1 MGIVR
6 KNKPPKQL
14 DDNAGFVLPF
24 IVVVGLIL
32 IIGSMSLM
40 MRGFANLI
48 GAQRQGHSESAKA
61 IAETGMARILKTL
74 NLEYPYLL
82 TSDCQP
88 VIDNESSV
96 PRCQEWHEPN
106 QDATYGKFSFRTST
120 CPGRTL
126 PPSTVFEKL
135 QLETPSGDGRYTL
148 LQYSFI
154 GDANQGGVSS
164 IKVKGEKL
172 NSSGDTQSTAYIQ
185 QEVNIVPKNCN
196 VYSGFP
202 AILGEAVILNK
213 TDLEGE
219 SDLNINGNVLCL
231 TCSPASTKDELAEQ
245 MEVAK
250 QSNLYNTREKLFG
263 GRIALPPVPTFP
275 DHPDDIDNQNTTEA
289 TITSEALLT
298 DLYEDNHCWLDRD
311 TLISHCKVASI
322 ELSGNQA
329 EELVLNTKAVHR
341 DAFNCT
347 NASEEAND
355 PQCDKNGTVR
365 FYVSQDIIL
374 SGQARIINVDCSVKE
389 QEACAASDLL
399 HPAELGIFSSA
410 EPRSDTG
417 QDPFSNG
424 ACNDS
429 SDRQKITV
437 NGGSQGGT
445 NAFIYMPEACT
456 RVNGGSGSPDFNGA
470 IWGYKFDPSGSNNI
484 DVSIPDDMANRLYRF
499 YGSDFALAIRE
510 FSARG
515 SNRWSLVQP

>member
-1 MGIVR
+1 MDLANKR
-6 KNKPPKQL
+6 KVLNHPA
-14 DDNAGFVLPF
+14 DNAGFVLPF
-24 IVVVGLIL
+24 VVVVGLIL

-48 GAQRQGHSESAKA
+48 GAQRQGNSEAAKA

-88 VIDNESSV
+88 VIDSGV
-96 PRCQEWHEPN
+96 PRCEEWHEPN
-106 QDATYGKFSFRTST
+106 EDATYGEFSFRTST

-135 QLETPSGDGRYTL
+135 QQNTPSGDGRYRL
-148 LQYSFI
+148 LQYAFD
-154 GDANQGGVSS
+154 GDANQGGVGI
-164 IKVKGEKL
+164 IKVRGEKL
-172 NSSGDTQSTAYIQ
+172 NNTGNVQSTAYIQ
-185 QEVNIVPKNCN
+185 QEVNVVPKNCN

-231 TCSPASTKDELAEQ
+231 TCSPASTKDELAVK
-245 MEVAK
+245 MEVAQ

-263 GRIALPPVPTFP
+263 GRIALPSVPTFP
-275 DHPDDIDNQNTTEA
+275 DRPDDEDNQNTTEA
-289 TITSEALLT
+289 TINSESLLT
-298 DLYEDNHCWLDRD
+298 DLYAGNHCWLDRN
-311 TLISHCKVASI
+311 TLISHCKVESI
-322 ELSGNQA
+322 SLSGNQA

-341 DAFNCT
+341 DAFDCT
-347 NASEEAND
+347 NTLAADND
-355 PQCDKNGTVR
+355 PECNKNGTVR
-365 FYVSQDIIL
+365 LYVSGNITL
-374 SGQARIINVDCSVKE
+374 SGQARIVNVDCSEKI
-389 QEACAASDLL
+389 QATCADSELL

-410 EPRSDTG
+410 EPRSETG
-417 QDPFSNG
+417 QDPFSTG
-424 ACNDS
+424 ACNTS

-445 NAFIYMPEACT
+445 NAFIYMPDACT

-484 DVSIPDDMANRLYRF
+484 DVSVPDDMANKLYRF

-515 SNRWSLVQP
+515 TNRWSLVQP